1 MKINLDLQNVLE
13 QAKLEHVLPTFEQIS
28 GWLSL
33 ALSVLKQQQSTDSTN
48 HVQGAHCQENIQE
61 NPQESNDSE
70 LAFEVTVRICD
81 SAESQQLN
89 NDYRGKDKPTNVLS
103 FVFEAPTHIESPF
116 LGDLVICAA
125 LVEREAKE
133 QNKAILDH
141 WAHLCIHGLLH
152 LLGYDHI
159 EEEEALEMENLETH
173 VLAQLGIDDPYQDH

>member
-1 MKINLDLQNVLE
+1 MTINLDLQNVLK
-13 QAKLEHVLPTFEQIS
+13 QDSLEHDLPTSKQIS

-33 ALSVLKQQQSTDSTN
+33 ALVVLKEQQNTLANHLDEGNPPYQETQQQSDDLDS
-48 HVQGAHCQENIQE
+48 
-61 NPQESNDSE
+61 
-70 LAFEVTVRICD
+70 AFEVTVRICD

-89 NDYRGKDKPTNVLS
+89 RDYRGKDKPTNVLS
-103 FVFEAPTHIESPF
+103 FVFEAPTHIDSPF